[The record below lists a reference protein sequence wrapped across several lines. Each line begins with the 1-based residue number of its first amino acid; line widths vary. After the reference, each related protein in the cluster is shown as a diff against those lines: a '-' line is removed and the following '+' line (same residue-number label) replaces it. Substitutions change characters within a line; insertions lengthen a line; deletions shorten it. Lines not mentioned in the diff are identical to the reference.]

1 MTTDKSAPVMVT
13 NPDPIPVAVQSSA
26 IHDTSAMSTAK
37 ETAALAKADAD
48 ILMSE
53 GQRAIN
59 RLWERTQAIIAISIV
74 EVTLAVVAI
83 LIVTPVIAGLFDKKV
98 DQVTATA
105 AVTGL
110 VLLSNLVGNVTGSYF
125 TRTNHSKVGGV
136 VAQTPDDPRRGE

>member
-1 MTTDKSAPVMVT
+1 MSGPAPVTVT
-13 NPDPIPVAVQSSA
+13 NPEPIPVTVETPETNATTTARTVASA
-26 IHDTSAMSTAK
+26 ART
-37 ETAALAKADAD
+37 DAD
-48 ILMSE
+48 ILMTE

-74 EVTLAVVAI
+74 EVTLIVVAVI
-83 LIVTPVIAGLFDKKV
+83 IMAPVIKV
-98 DQVTATA
+98 NPDEWVVTA

-136 VAQTPDDPRRGE
+136 GSDPRRGE